1 MKQLLRW
8 IPAILAGPLLLAGQA
23 RADFSY
29 STAVVP
35 TSAPFGAGSTVSF
48 TSVTKSGLNGSQGI
62 SIAEVSVA
70 STTAPPATDTT
81 TPPGIAVQD
90 TITISQTTP
99 TVGTGTLVINGFIN
113 FTRSDTGGQLSSFVF
128 NPAAASNKLSVLI
141 GGNTYTI
148 DPATLAYSQP
158 TVNDPN
164 TGGISIDLNVVPEPS
179 SLALIGVGGL
189 VLAAPRLRR
198 IVRRIARQQG

>member
-35 TSAPFGAGSTVSF
+35 TSQTFGTGSTVSF
-48 TSVTKSGLNGSQGI
+48 GSVTKTGLNGSQGI
-62 SIAEVSVA
+62 SIAQVSDA
-70 STTAPPATDTT
+70 STTTPPATDTT

-99 TVGTGTLVINGFIN
+99 TVGTGTLVINGFIR

-128 NPAAASNKLSVLI
+128 NPAAASNKLSVI
-141 GGNTYTI
+141 IDGFTYAI

-158 TVNDPN
+158 TVNVPN
-164 TGGISIDLNVVPEPS
+164 TGAISIDLNVVPEPA
-179 SLALIGVGGL
+179 SLALLGMGGL
-189 VLAAPRLRR
+189 LLAAPRLRR
-198 IVRRIARQQG
+198 LVRRIAQPA